1 MSIYH
6 LARKVGGEGGRG
18 HVENWNYIWLNLGGK
33 GLGGQEMRRMKGK
46 IRKGERF
53 DQKTIL
59 VDGARMKDKS
69 VHDVKAKNVE
79 NNPNKKEKN

>member
-1 MSIYH
+1 M
-6 LARKVGGEGGRG
+6 
-18 HVENWNYIWLNLGGK
+18 
-33 GLGGQEMRRMKGK
+33 GGQEMRRMKGK